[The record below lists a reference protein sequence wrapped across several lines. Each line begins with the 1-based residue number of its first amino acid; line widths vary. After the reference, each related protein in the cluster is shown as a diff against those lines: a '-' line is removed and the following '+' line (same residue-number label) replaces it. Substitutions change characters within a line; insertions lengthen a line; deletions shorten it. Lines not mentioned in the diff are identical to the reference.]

1 VLIGILVI
9 PCVPVAIGGS
19 AAVGQIENK
28 HFGLVLIG
36 GATIAVTVV
45 PLIVTALARLAD
57 RRRRRSR
64 VTPRCRVALTA
75 LALMALIGGFL
86 GTDMLR
92 EEIAVTRETA
102 ARYQQMDDER
112 AAMTRAGSPTRSAW
126 CAGPERIPTTT
137 PTLIDG
143 LRSAWRPALE
153 VSKKMVENAGSI

>member
-1 VLIGILVI
+1 M
-9 PCVPVAIGGS
+9 A
-19 AAVGQIENK
+19 
-28 HFGLVLIG
+28 LIG
-36 GATIAVTVV
+36 G
-45 PLIVTALARLAD
+45 
-57 RRRRRSR
+57 
-64 VTPRCRVALTA
+64 
-75 LALMALIGGFL
+75 GGFL
-86 GTDMLR
+86 GTDILR